1 MRRALV
7 LLPIGLL
14 LLAVAE
20 IAVFVAVAHAIGAG
34 WTILLLAA
42 TTVVGLALLRREG
55 IRGWRAFRAAA
66 EAGRPPGAEVTHSL
80 IGLLG
85 ALLLAMP
92 GLITSAVGLLLVLP
106 PFRGLAR
113 RGVQRA
119 AEKRVSSAVAGDLFG
134 PRRVRVRR
142 GDPGVVVPEDHPPA
156 SADPERPGSADAI
169 PHAFTAGGRPPAGP
183 ARRLWFPHRGR
194 RRAQRRRERRGR

>member
-20 IAVFVAVAHAIGAG
+20 IAVFVAVVNAIGAG
-34 WTILLLAA
+34 WSILLLAA
-42 TTVVGLALLRREG
+42 TTVLGLVLLRREG
-55 IRGWRAFRAAA
+55 VRGWRAFRTAAQ
-66 EAGRPPGAEVTHSL
+66 AGRPPGSEVTHSL
-80 IGLLG
+80 VGLLG
-85 ALLLAMP
+85 ALLLALP
-92 GLITSAVGLLLVLP
+92 GLLTSTAGLLLVLP

-119 AEKRVSSAVAGDLFG
+119 AERQVSSAVAGDLFG

-142 GDPGVVVPEDHPPA
+142 GADMPAPPGPTAPYGSTGAGSALSGSPA
-156 SADPERPGSADAI
+156 SGA
-169 PHAFTAGGRPPAGP
+169 TAAGPPAGARP
-183 ARRLWFPHRGR
+183 AAVLDGEVVEGEIVR
-194 RRAQRRRERRGR
+194 